1 MTPGLHRWL
10 VKNVQKE
17 SPWRKPGPER
27 NEMTEVLRDVLA
39 ALKVRR
45 QERCLLNIA
54 QQVVL
59 RHRIEKEKKQ

>member
-1 MTPGLHRWL
+1 MAGQERA
-10 VKNVQKE
+10 E
-17 SPWRKPGPER
+17 GKPVAQAGPER